1 MPDPIQHLE
10 LHPDGSMTLRDAAA
24 ALGVTYEALRKV
36 VGQGAPVAYKGGR
49 GAQGGTRIRLTE
61 VVEWQVD
68 RRVRQAIG
76 EAGGLGAGEVHDFEA
91 ERARK
96 TKFQADMAEIEAR
109 KAAGEI
115 VEVDAVA
122 DVVEIELA
130 EVRAGLLNLS
140 GRLSVPLS
148 GLTDP
153 ADIADRI
160 SEEVSAVL
168 SLLSE
173 PREIARLAASGE
185 DRFAADEEEVVGD

>member
-1 MPDPIQHLE
+1 MPDAIQHLE

-24 ALGVTYEALRKV
+24 ALGVTYEALRKI

-61 VVEWQVD
+61 VIEWQVD

-96 TKFQADMAEIEAR
+96 TKFQADLAEIEAR

-122 DVVEIELA
+122 DVVEMELA
-130 EVRAGLLNLS
+130 EVRAGLLNLA
-140 GRLSVPLS
+140 GRLAVPLS

-160 SEEVSAVL
+160 SEEVASVL
-168 SLLSE
+168 GLLSE
-173 PREIARLAASGE
+173 PKEIARLAATRE
-185 DRFAADEEEVVGD
+185 DRFAQDEEEAVGD

>member
-1 MPDPIQHLE
+1 MPDDIQHLD

-24 ALGVTYEALRKV
+24 ALGLTYEALRKI
-36 VGQGAPVAYKGGR
+36 VGQGAPVAFHGGR
-49 GAQGGTRIRLTE
+49 GAAGAKRIRMTE
-61 VVEWQVD
+61 LMEWQVD
-68 RRVRQAIG
+68 RKVRQAIG
-76 EAGGLGAGEVHDFEA
+76 EAGGLGQGEVHDFEA

-122 DVVEIELA
+122 DVVEMELA
-130 EVRAGLLNLS
+130 EVRAGLLNLA

-148 GLTDP
+148 GLSDP

-160 SEEVSAVL
+160 SDEVSAVL
-168 SLLSE
+168 QLLSD
-173 PREIARLAASGE
+173 PREIARLAATGE
-185 DRFAADEEEVVGD
+185 DRFASEEEDVVGD

>member
-1 MPDPIQHLE
+1 MPDAIQHLE

-24 ALGVTYEALRKV
+24 ALGVTYEALRKI

-61 VVEWQVD
+61 LVEWQVD
-68 RRVRQAIG
+68 RKVRQAIG
-76 EAGGLGAGEVHDFEA
+76 DAGGLGAGDVHDFEA

-96 TKFQADMAEIEAR
+96 TKFQADLAELEAR

-122 DVVEIELA
+122 DVVEMELA
-130 EVRAGLLNLS
+130 EVRAGLLNLA
-140 GRLSVPLS
+140 GRLAVPLS

-160 SEEVSAVL
+160 SDEVSSVL
-168 SLLSE
+168 DLLSD
-173 PREIARLAASGE
+173 PREIARLAATGE
-185 DRFAADEEEVVGD
+185 DRFSQDEDEALAD